1 MRSRHDSLGARI
13 ATLAAVIGV
22 LWAVS
27 GLNLFAVDGR
37 LLAYGITPRT
47 GEGLR
52 GIALAPLLHGG
63 VNHLITNTIGL
74 LVFGG
79 LVVLRSRSHFW
90 MVTFIGVIASGFGTW
105 FFGRPGVHVGASGV
119 VFAYFGYLLFTGLF
133 ERRIGSLIL
142 SIAVFVIWGPTIYGI
157 LPVRQTISWE
167 GHLFGFIG
175 GMLMAW
181 VLAGRPLRGGI

>member
-1 MRSRHDSLGARI
+1 MRSRHDSFGARI
-13 ATLAAVIGV
+13 VALAAVIGTIWV
-22 LWAVS
+22 VA
-27 GLNLFAVDGR
+27 GLNMYVFQGR
-37 LLAYGITPRT
+37 LLAYGIAPRT

-52 GIALAPLLHGG
+52 GIAFAPLLHGG
-63 VNHLITNTIGL
+63 VDHLLANTLGL

-79 LVVLRSRSHFW
+79 LVALRSRSHFW
-90 MVTFIGVIASGFGTW
+90 LVTFIGIIASGFGTW

-119 VFAYFGYLLFTGLF
+119 VFAYFGYLLCTGLF
-133 ERRIGSLIL
+133 ERRFASLLL
-142 SIAVFVIWGPTIYGI
+142 SIGVFVIWGPTIYGI
-157 LPVRQTISWE
+157 LPVGRAVSWE

>member
-1 MRSRHDSLGARI
+1 MRSPRESLSGSI
-13 ATLAAVIGV
+13 ATLAAVLGV
-22 LWAVS
+22 LWAVY
-27 GLNLFAVDGR
+27 GLNLTALDGQ
-37 LLAYGITPRT
+37 LLAYGIMPRT
-47 GEGLR
+47 AEGLR
-52 GIALAPLLHGG
+52 GIAFAPLLHGG

-74 LVFGG
+74 AVFGG
-79 LVVLRSRSHFW
+79 LVMLRSRSNFW

-133 ERRIGSLIL
+133 ERRLGPLLL
-142 SIAVFVIWGPTIYGI
+142 SVGVFVIWGPTIYGI
-157 LPVRQTISWE
+157 LPVTQAVSWE